1 VSYFDVPAETKAA
14 TFAAGITIRYGDF
27 IKRIADQEI
36 LFCDNWADPIASPEL
51 ITGIEYFDFSSSE
64 KVKTPQL
71 FQNFPNPFNPL
82 TVIRYSIP
90 YSGVVKLR
98 IHDILGR
105 EISTLVNTYKNSG
118 DYEAEL
124 NMKDYPSGVYF
135 YTLSFGDFTETKKIL
150 LVK

>member
-1 VSYFDVPAETKAA
+1 MY
-14 TFAAGITIRYGDF
+14 
-27 IKRIADQEI
+27 
-36 LFCDNWADPIASPEL
+36 
-51 ITGIEYFDFSSSE
+51 
-64 KVKTPQL
+64 
-71 FQNFPNPFNPL
+71 QNFPNPFNPI

-135 YTLSFGDFTETKKIL
+135 YTLSSGDFTETKKIL
-150 LVK
+150 LVR